1 MAGEDPRRGV
11 PISCTGQLVRN
22 PVNAETGTT
31 ALWRLQHL
39 KLQAGPLGLKVKP
52 EGMCTLRLVLALERP

>member
-1 MAGEDPRRGV
+1 
-11 PISCTGQLVRN
+11 
-22 PVNAETGTT
+22 
-31 ALWRLQHL
+31 LWRLQHL

>member
-1 MAGEDPRRGV
+1 MAGEDPTRRRANLLY
-11 PISCTGQLVRN
+11 GQLVRN